1 MILSVF
7 VNKSGHLNCSSNLS
21 LGQGRTLNVSVNLG
35 AGFSAQGKLAPT
47 GTGAG
52 FGKDS
57 DSNASITHAGISGTA
72 NGSGKPNNLGDAT
85 VRTGDKEAE
94 IAKIFD
100 ADKVQKDV
108 VAQTQITQMFS
119 TLAPKA
125 VATYVDGQIKALK
138 ENFTTETDPKQRA
151 ALTDEKAR
159 WDEGGRYRVLMHTA
173 VGALVGDAS
182 GAAGAGAAGIAAPKL
197 SELQA
202 NFEDT
207 LVKPGMNDLP

>member
-1 MILSVF
+1 MHFYLRRYQYKHLLPPNRMILSVF

-125 VATYVDGQIKALK
+125 VKKRISR
-138 ENFTTETDPKQRA
+138 PKQT
-151 ALTDEKAR
+151 LS
-159 WDEGGRYRVLMHTA
+159 
-173 VGALVGDAS
+173 S
-182 GAAGAGAAGIAAPKL
+182 GL
-197 SELQA
+197 R
-202 NFEDT
+202 
-207 LVKPGMNDLP
+207 